1 MIINVTFDASVESN
15 PDAAAFEACA
25 EGVAKFYETQFT
37 NAITINWDVGWGEVD
52 GMKIPAFGGA
62 ESYSNYT
69 TNEYSYAQIRAAF
82 AKHDKTADE
91 ISALASLPTTDP
103 TDGGMFQMT
112 TAEAKALGFDTQTTG
127 IDGWSGLDKSST
139 WIYNTTNT
147 TGADVPEGDL
157 DAFSFLAHEL
167 SEVMGRQMNFAP
179 TDPYNYGGTYYPY
192 DLFDYTAAGV
202 RSFSSSASDRYFSD
216 NGGKTNTGQH
226 YFNDSIANGD
236 PFDWLPNGMPGSYL
250 PNGPPDSYDYEGSIG
265 AVSGTDLRLM
275 DVLGYDPTT
284 LFTWQTQISGTFGTA
299 ADWTA
304 GVTPRAADAA
314 LLMAPGAKAYT
325 VTASAN
331 ESVYSIHTG
340 ATATLAISAGVF
352 TAVAGTGSGSNAG
365 TIDVKSGATLA
376 LGGNFA
382 SGKGLNLSSGAT
394 LIVSASNVSLTGS
407 GATVL
412 AGGVIKGASS
422 AATLTND
429 SRLIDGTGDIGDGEM
444 KLVNE
449 AGALIQSSG
458 ASPLTINTGTN
469 SIDNAG
475 MIEAGTGGLTI
486 ASAVDNTGQLIAQ
499 SSTLT
504 ANGAV
509 TGSGTGV
516 IESGTLDFDSTF
528 NENVTFDAGATGTLE
543 LAHSEAYGGQVTG
556 FSTSGKNAL
565 DLADITFVSGTTTAT
580 FAGTATSGVL
590 TVKYSAADI
599 AKITLEGDYRGLKF
613 TTSNDGH
620 GGTKVVEATTAVSA
634 TVAASHPAT
643 QAIDSFVQ
651 AMAGFGAVAS
661 APVAPTSVEALRA
674 PALVLA
680 SPMSRS
686 C

>member
-1 MIINVTFDASVESN
+1 MIINVTFDASVKSN

-37 NAITINWDVGWGEVD
+37 NPITINWDVGWGEVD
-52 GMKIPAFGGA
+52 GSSIPAFGGA

-179 TDPYNYGGTYYPY
+179 ADPYNDGGVYYPY
-192 DLFDYTAAGV
+192 DLFDYTAPGV
-202 RSFSSSASDRYFSD
+202 RSFRSGASDRYFSE

-226 YFNDSIANGD
+226 YFNDSAANGD

-284 LFTWQTQISGTFGTA
+284 RFTWQRQISGQFRA
-299 ADWTA
+299 AGDWTA
-304 GVTPRAADAA
+304 GVVPGAADAA
-314 LLMAPGAKAYT
+314 VLTAPGAKAYT

-331 ESVYSIHTG
+331 QSVDTIHTG
-340 ATATLAISAGVF
+340 ATATLAITAGVF
-352 TAVAGTGSGSNAG
+352 TDSAGTGSGSNAG
-365 TIDVKSGATLA
+365 AIDVRSGATLV
-376 LGGNFA
+376 LGGHFV
-382 SGKGLNLSSGAT
+382 SDGSLSLAGGAT
-394 LIVSASNVSLTGS
+394 LIVSTSNVSLTGN
-407 GATVL
+407 GATL
-412 AGGVIKGASS
+412 LNGGVIKGRTS

-429 SRLIDGTGDIGDGEM
+429 SRLIDGTGDFGDGQM
-444 KLVNE
+444 TLINE

-458 ASPLTINTGTN
+458 ASLLTIDTGANT
-469 SIDNAG
+469 IDNAG

-486 ASAVDNTGQLIAQ
+486 AGAVDNTGQLIAK

-504 ANGAV
+504 AKGAV

-516 IESGTLDFDSTF
+516 IESGTLDFTSTF
-528 NENVTFDAGATGTLE
+528 NENATFDAGATGTLE
-543 LAHSEAYGGQVTG
+543 LGQGEAYSGHITG
-556 FSTSGKNAL
+556 FSTSGTNAL
-565 DLADITFVSGTTTAT
+565 DLGDITFVSGTTTAT

-590 TVKYSAADI
+590 TVRYSPADI
-599 AKITLEGDYRGLKF
+599 AKITLEGDYLGTKF
-613 TTSNDGH
+613 TPTSDGH
-620 GGTKVVEATTAVSA
+620 GGTKVVDAATASVTA
-634 TVAASHPAT
+634 AASHAAT
-643 QAIDSFVQ
+643 QATESFIQ
-651 AMAGFGAVAS
+651 AMAGFGVIAS
-661 APVAPTSVEALRA
+661 APAVPTSVEALRA
-674 PALVLA
+674 QALVLA
-680 SPMSRS
+680 SPTSRY